1 MSKAAMDQRVERT
14 RQALL
19 GAFVQLMLE
28 GRRYDRITIAD
39 LIERA
44 GVGRSTFYE
53 HYRNKHEVL
62 EETIRYP
69 FAPLARAVDSDFD
82 VAQLRGAL
90 THFLENRVHAR
101 VIFAGAMRARV
112 SRILASMIEER
123 LRFRAKGNGVA
134 SPASLGIA
142 AVAIADGQLAAIVSW
157 LGGDIV
163 RDEPPLAETLHRI
176 AQATARE
183 MCGR

>member
-1 MSKAAMDQRVERT
+1 MSEAAKDPRVERT

-39 LIERA
+39 LIARA

-69 FAPLARAVDSDFD
+69 FAPLARAVDIDSD

-90 THFLENRVHAR
+90 MHFVENRVHAR
-101 VIFAGAMRARV
+101 VIFAGAMRTRV
-112 SRILASMIEER
+112 SRILASMVEER
-123 LRFRAKGNGVA
+123 LRIRAKGNGIA
-134 SPASLGIA
+134 SSAALGIA
-142 AVAIADGQLAAIVSW
+142 AVAVADGQLAAIVSW
-157 LGGDIV
+157 LGGEIV
-163 RDEPPLAETLHRI
+163 PDESPLAQTLHRI

-183 MCGR
+183 MCGC